1 MPEDDLDGAVSD
13 LVAALLAADPA
24 AARATKSLLMQ
35 AAGNSLA
42 QQAAAERKAQA
53 RLQRARLT
61 R

>member
-1 MPEDDLDGAVSD
+1 
-13 LVAALLAADPA
+13 
-24 AARATKSLLMQ
+24 MQ
-35 AAGNSLA
+35 AAGNTLA